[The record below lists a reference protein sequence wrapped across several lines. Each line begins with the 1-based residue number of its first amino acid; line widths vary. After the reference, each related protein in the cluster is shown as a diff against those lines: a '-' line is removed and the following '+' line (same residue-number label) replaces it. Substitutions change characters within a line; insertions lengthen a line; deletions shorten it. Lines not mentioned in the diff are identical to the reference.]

1 MVQTTL
7 RLPDEL
13 HRMIKKEARSRG
25 MTVNGLIVMLLWNSV
40 RR

>member
-25 MTVNGLIVMLLWNSV
+25 MTVNGLIVMLLWSSL